1 MDYIGQITIFPF
13 DFEPNGWAFCDGR
26 LLPISQNTALF
37 SLIGAKF
44 GGDGRT
50 TFALPDY
57 TDKAPTGSSYFIR
70 LQGSIMSGQAGGAA

>member
-1 MDYIGQITIFPF
+1 MDYVGQINIFPY

-37 SLIGAKF
+37 SVIGTKF
-44 GGDGRT
+44 GGDGRS

-57 TDKAPTGSSYFIR
+57 KGQAPAGSSYFIR
-70 LQGSIMSGQAGGAA
+70 LQGTPIRG